1 MWWVFPFYLKNPPKI
16 ISKQRH
22 LSKTLLHSNML
33 HDDLHPNSLLLLYFK
48 CTLQSDVGVVVFT
61 IANTQLGSKKIISN
75 VKFSQFWSKGNYFKF
90 HNLNPE
96 GNWES
101 ESKWPKFEDRP
112 TLGTLPS
119 IAITFRHSCWYLT
132 LRSIWTLSVVT
143 NIYGV
148 LSASMHDF
156 PSINWRLWLYSSRSW
171 WML

>member
-1 MWWVFPFYLKNPPKI
+1 
-16 ISKQRH
+16 
-22 LSKTLLHSNML
+22 ML
-33 HDDLHPNSLLLLYFK
+33 HDDLHPITYSFYISSATYKVMLGWL
-48 CTLQSDVGVVVFT
+48 CSQLQIPGWVPK
-61 IANTQLGSKKIISN
+61 KKIYN
-75 VKFSQFWSKGNYFKF
+75 VKFSQFWSERNYFKF

-96 GNWES
+96 GNWEW

-119 IAITFRHSCWYLT
+119 IALTFHCSCWYLT

-171 WML
+171 WIL